1 MDIISDRVLV
11 MENKEMSIIRQGT
24 RAVKHDGSAV
34 LLRKILRELTEI
46 KEKLNTS
53 FNDKGDL
60 LWCKVPKVEQME
72 TERMEN
78 LIEIGKNKR
87 KGNEK

>member
-1 MDIISDRVLV
+1 MDTISDRVLV

-24 RAVKHDGSAV
+24 KAVKHDGSAV

-53 FNDKGDL
+53 FNDNGDL
-60 LWCKVPKVEQME
+60 WWCKESY
-72 TERMEN
+72 N
-78 LIEIGKNKR
+78 
-87 KGNEK
+87 